1 MASLFTLLLPA
12 PFVAIAL
19 EAQTPEP
26 PITFAEHVAPIIRQN
41 CVGCHQPEGIGP
53 FSLMTYDQVSRRA
66 RQIAEVTA
74 SGYMPP
80 WKPARDQG
88 PPLIGE
94 RHLTATEIAILSAWH
109 DADTPTGDLSQ
120 ISPLPENTKGWQL
133 GPPDLIV
140 ELPTPYSL
148 PGDGIDVYRNFAIP
162 LPLKSPRYVRA
173 VEFRPGTRLA
183 IHHALLLLDDTGR
196 ARERDEAEPGS
207 GYDGMG
213 IGSGVPPSGHIVGW
227 TPGQAPYEAFPGTA
241 WTVNPGT
248 DLVLQLH
255 MLPTGRDEPIAPQ
268 IGLYFSAEPPS
279 LQSFVFQ
286 LRNFDIEI
294 PAGESAYRITEKIT
308 IPVPVKVLSLY
319 PHAHYLGKDL
329 KLFAMLPN
337 GEKQWLLHIPDWDF
351 NWQGDYRLQTPLS
364 LPAGTV
370 LHMDYTYDNSAANPF
385 NPASPPVAVRGGWSS
400 QDEMAEAMIQ
410 VIPEDPADLPQLI
423 ATQKDYDIAMAGG
436 EARYHYFN
444 GLYLEQQGEF
454 AQAETAFNTA
464 LQLDPTFAS
473 THFKLGT
480 LAERQGDASRA
491 RNYYQAA
498 LRYQSNMISA
508 RLALARLL
516 MQDRDFAAAGT
527 LIRETYEA
535 NPGHLMACL
544 FLTRFL
550 LSTGETTAALATFAQ
565 NLSTFADS
573 AQFQL
578 EYGEALWRLGQIDAA
593 KVRLIAATAAA
604 PADLKVGAAAPLQA
618 IQATAHYNL
627 ALISRAE
634 NQLPHSLESIEH
646 CLALSPTHLDALLL
660 AAELAIKTNNP
671 AQALTRLTTLVSL
684 PDEETFYPQDILD
697 NLPLPTGPFLLVEA
711 YLAAGKPTHA
721 AQIIELAIPRLTQN
735 GFSEEA
741 TRLRNRQT
749 QR

>member
-1 MASLFTLLLPA
+1 MASSSKLLLSA

-19 EAQTPEP
+19 GAQTSEP
-26 PITFAEHVAPIIRQN
+26 SITFAEQIAPILLQN
-41 CVGCHQPEGIGP
+41 CVGCHQPDGIGP
-53 FSLMTYDQVSRRA
+53 FSLVTYDEVSRRA

-80 WKPARDQG
+80 WKPAQDQG
-88 PPLIGE
+88 PSLIGE
-94 RHLTATEIAILSAWH
+94 RRLTAAEIAILSAWH
-109 DADTPTGDLSQ
+109 DADAPAGDLSQ
-120 ISPLPENTKGWQL
+120 IPPPPENPEGWQL

-162 LPLKSPRYVRA
+162 LPLTSPRYVRA

-196 ARERDEAEPGS
+196 ARERDEAEPGP

-213 IGSGVPPSGHIVGW
+213 IGSGIPPSGHIVGW
-227 TPGQAPYEAFPGTA
+227 TPGQAPYEAFPGTS
-241 WTVNPGT
+241 WEVSPGT

-255 MLPTGRDEPIAPQ
+255 MLPTGRDEPIAPK
-268 IGLYFSAEPPS
+268 IGLYFAAEPPS

-294 PAGESAYRITEKIT
+294 PAGESNYKITENIT

-329 KLFAMLPN
+329 QLFAMLPN

-370 LHMDYTYDNSAANPF
+370 LHIHYTYDNSAANPF
-385 NPASPPVAVRGGWSS
+385 NPSSPPVAVRGGWSS
-400 QDEMAEAMIQ
+400 RDEMAEAMIQ
-410 VIPEDPADLPQLI
+410 VIPEDPTDLPQLI
-423 ATQKDYDIAMAGG
+423 ATQKNYDIAMAGG

-454 AQAETAFNTA
+454 AQAATAFITA

-480 LAERQGDASRA
+480 LAERQGDVSRA
-491 RNYYQAA
+491 RDYYQTA
-498 LRYQSNMISA
+498 LHYQSNMISA

-516 MQDRDFAAAGT
+516 MQDRDFAEAGKI
-527 LIRETYEA
+527 IRETYQA

-550 LSTGETTAALATFAQ
+550 LSTGETDAALAAFAQ

-593 KVRLIAATAAA
+593 KARLTAAA
-604 PADLKVGAAAPLQA
+604 TIVPADLKVGSAASLKA
-618 IQATAHYNL
+618 IQATAYYDL
-627 ALISRAE
+627 ALIQRDE
-634 NQLPHSLESIEH
+634 TQLAQALESIEH
-646 CLALSPTHLDALLL
+646 CLTLSPTHLDALLL
-660 AAELAIKTNNP
+660 ATELAINTNDH

-684 PDEETFYPQDILD
+684 PDDETFYPQDILD
-697 NLPLPTGPFLLVEA
+697 NLPLPTGPVLLVDA
-711 YLAAGKPTHA
+711 YLAAQKPA
-721 AQIIELAIPRLTQN
+721 QALQIIDLAIPRLIHN
-735 GFSEEA
+735 GFTTEA
-741 TRLRNRQT
+741 TRLRNLQT